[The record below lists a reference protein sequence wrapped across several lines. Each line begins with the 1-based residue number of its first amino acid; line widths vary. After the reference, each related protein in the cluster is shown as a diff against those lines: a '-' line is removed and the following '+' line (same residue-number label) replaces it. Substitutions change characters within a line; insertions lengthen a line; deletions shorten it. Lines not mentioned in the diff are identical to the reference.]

1 MNLRKITYSVF
12 SILLLMVIQSCSTGS
27 DLAQRKYSHRNYV
40 KAETNKVSSTKLEPK
55 VAVVEIK
62 NAEITPE
69 GITIQKPELKF
80 AYKAYT
86 QNSEKSTQATQK
98 LINQYAQ
105 KTEINEKVDKEAV
118 KKAAQVIL
126 DYNSTTETSDGG
138 VPEWLLY
145 VLCLFIPPL
154 AVGLKTDWETK
165 PLIINILLC
174 LLCGIPGVIHAFLVV
189 ADAI

>member
-27 DLAQRKYSHRNYV
+27 DFAQRKYSHRNYV
-40 KAETNKVSSTKLEPK
+40 KAETNTVSSTKLEPI

>member
-27 DLAQRKYSHRNYV
+27 DFAQRKYSHRNYV